1 MVVAD
6 VAVSEGRPQ
15 GGAGLFDAPTTEVS
29 GVFVESP
36 IGRDDH
42 RFTGEEMQLRFHGS
56 QYA

>member
-1 MVVAD
+1 

-36 IGRDDH
+36 IGLDDH

>member
-1 MVVAD
+1 MVIAD

-15 GGAGLFDAPTTEVS
+15 CGAGLLDAPTTEVS
-29 GVFVESP
+29 GVLVESP
-36 IGRDDH
+36 IGLDDH